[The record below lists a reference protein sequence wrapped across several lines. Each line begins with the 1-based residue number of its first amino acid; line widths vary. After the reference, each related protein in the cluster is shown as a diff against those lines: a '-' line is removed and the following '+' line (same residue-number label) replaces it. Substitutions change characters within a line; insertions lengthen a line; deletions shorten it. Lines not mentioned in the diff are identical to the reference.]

1 MRTGFVLA
9 LERVEMPYDTRKLYQ
24 ARWLGGQKFLI
35 KHQGKLRVVY
45 PNELLGRSL
54 GYVGMV
60 FRPYYYDGVK
70 YHCLGTNKEAVIN
83 NIRDLYLN
91 STNC

>member
-9 LERVEMPYDTRKLYQ
+9 LEGTHEMYQ
-24 ARWLGGQKFLI
+24 ARWLGGHKFMI

-45 PNELLGRSL
+45 PNEPLGRSL

-60 FRPYYYDGVK
+60 FRPYYYDGEK
-70 YHCLGTNKEAVIN
+70 YHPLGTYKELVIN
-83 NIRDLYLN
+83 NIRNLYLN
-91 STNC
+91 RTNC